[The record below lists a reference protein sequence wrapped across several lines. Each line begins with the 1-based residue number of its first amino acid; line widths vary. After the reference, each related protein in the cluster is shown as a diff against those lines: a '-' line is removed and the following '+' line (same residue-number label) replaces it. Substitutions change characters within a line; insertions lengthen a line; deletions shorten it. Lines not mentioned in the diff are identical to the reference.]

1 MALTTNLP
9 LSVLEAIFYRTG
21 MENDIKAFINFRSV
35 NSTFLELA
43 HQVGGPIKF
52 SYHYLEALSYQRL
65 FPVTTHAIL
74 SQSATLPKKIK
85 TVSLDVYKNNINIK
99 AYHLQS
105 LRVNVGGGPSPR
117 VTIDVQSVN
126 ILKLEGERIFFPL
139 KFPVR
144 ELEIHFSCDASLLN
158 LEHVES
164 LYIKGYSGLS
174 GVWPVL
180 PRLKYLTEKTQG
192 FIERPMSSVFFP
204 NLRRV
209 IKHMPSKEFFEGEL
223 LLVHSVS
230 ALKATLGQGC
240 SCVDLYLTTDITKV
254 PSRENIIY
262 IMNKVEQEDILPL
275 NKASVRFFSDIEITP
290 EIKSIVKT
298 LCGEAKIFLR
308 GQIRL
313 W

>member
-1 MALTTNLP
+1 
-9 LSVLEAIFYRTG
+9 
-21 MENDIKAFINFRSV
+21 MESDINIFINFRSV
-35 NSTFLELA
+35 DRTFLELA

-65 FPVTTHAIL
+65 FPVTTHAVL
-74 SQSATLPKKIK
+74 SRSTNLPKKVK
-85 TVSLDVYKNNINIK
+85 TVSLDVYKKRVNIK

-105 LRVNVGGGPSPR
+105 LRVIVGGGSSPR
-117 VTIDVQSVN
+117 VTIDVQSVDK
-126 ILKLEGERIFFPL
+126 LKLEGERIFFPL

-164 LYIKGYSGLS
+164 LYIKGYSGLT
-174 GVWPVL
+174 GDWPVL
-180 PRLKYLTEKTQG
+180 PRLKYLTEETQG
-192 FIERPMSSVFFP
+192 FVERPMSSVFFP
-204 NLRRV
+204 NLRRI
-209 IKHMPSKEFFEGEL
+209 IKHMPSKKFFEGEL

-230 ALKATLGQGC
+230 ALDQGC

-254 PSRENIIY
+254 PSRKNVIY

-290 EIKSIVKT
+290 EITSIVKT

-308 GQIRL
+308 GQVRL